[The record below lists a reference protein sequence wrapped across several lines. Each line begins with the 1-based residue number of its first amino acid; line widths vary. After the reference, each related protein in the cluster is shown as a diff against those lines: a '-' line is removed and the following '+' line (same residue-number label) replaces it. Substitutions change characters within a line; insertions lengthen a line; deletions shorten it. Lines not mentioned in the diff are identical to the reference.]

1 MFIVIWKRHLP
12 CNFKKSQQKN
22 HYRILFLKGKYIYVG
37 KILEVTISVYAFRV
51 FCIDS
56 FISVI
61 IRGEIVL

>member
-1 MFIVIWKRHLP
+1 M
-12 CNFKKSQQKN
+12 
-22 HYRILFLKGKYIYVG
+22 LFLKGKYIYVG

-56 FISVI
+56 FISAI